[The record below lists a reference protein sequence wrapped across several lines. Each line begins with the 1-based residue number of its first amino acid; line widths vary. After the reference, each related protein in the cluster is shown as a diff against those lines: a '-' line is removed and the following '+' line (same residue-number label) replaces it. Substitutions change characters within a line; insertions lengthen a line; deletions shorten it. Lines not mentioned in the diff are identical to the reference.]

1 MNRLASF
8 LLMPAP
14 ISIFNALFRFMPS
27 PPGQRLAHKEQGF
40 GESVCGNKT
49 FEKTT

>member
-14 ISIFNALFRFMPS
+14 ISIFNALFLFMPS
-27 PPGQRLAHKEQGF
+27 PPGQRLAKREKSF
-40 GESVCGNKT
+40 GKNVCRSTIIVKAA
-49 FEKTT
+49 